1 MNEEKCIL
9 FKNCIFYR
17 VFLFLID
24 KVLLIDTA
32 VRFDVLFA
40 VSLSGDFFPGLYIFV
55 VSIITS

>member
-1 MNEEKCIL
+1 MKKNVFL

-24 KVLLIDTA
+24 KVLLLGTA
-32 VRFDVLFA
+32 VCFDGLFA
-40 VSLSGDFFPGLYIFV
+40 VSLSGDFFLGLYIFE

>member
-24 KVLLIDTA
+24 KVLLIDTV

-55 VSIITS
+55 VSIAQ

>member
-1 MNEEKCIL
+1 MFL

-24 KVLLIDTA
+24 KVLLIGTA
-32 VRFDVLFA
+32 VRFDGFFA
-40 VSLSGDFFPGLYIFV
+40 VSLSGDFFPGLYIFE

>member
-1 MNEEKCIL
+1 MKKNVFL

-24 KVLLIDTA
+24 KVLLIGTA
-32 VRFDVLFA
+32 VRFDGLFA
-40 VSLSGDFFPGLYIFV
+40 VSLSGDFFPGLYIFE